1 MTEQCKRRGY
11 AAPVDVL
18 MDIGVLDKKKYEDW
32 RFGRVDYLERVCNT
46 NLHKLSEIMKTI
58 RICAKDLDLK
68 PSYSDYQQWGAKNH
82 KLRFSKSKD
91 PNIEKHYAKGLESE
105 VIILAC
111 DSEFPVKAVKHAVF
125 DGNREYL
132 HYCIS
137 YKSSYG
143 TDVILE

>member
-1 MTEQCKRRGY
+1 MTEQCNRRGY

-46 NLHKLSEIMKTI
+46 NLHKLSEIMKAI

-91 PNIEKHYAKGLESE
+91 PNIEKHYAT
-105 VIILAC
+105 
-111 DSEFPVKAVKHAVF
+111 
-125 DGNREYL
+125 
-132 HYCIS
+132 HYCI
-137 YKSSYG
+137 KKVDRRD
-143 TDVILE
+143 TAENATN